1 MIKTTSTPVLFRP
14 WDETQSDQNQDLLL
28 APFADMSQRGRSAET
43 PLITDMSQRGR
54 SAETP
59 LITDMSQRGRSA
71 ETPLITSHVPAW
83 EICRNPIN
91 Y

>member
-43 PLITDMSQRGR
+43 PLIT
-54 SAETP
+54 
-59 LITDMSQRGRSA
+59 
-71 ETPLITSHVPAW
+71 SHVRVTQCITNENVTNLLCMLQA
-83 EICRNPIN
+83 I
-91 Y
+91 

>member
-1 MIKTTSTPVLFRP
+1 
-14 WDETQSDQNQDLLL
+14 
-28 APFADMSQRGRSAET
+28 MSQRGRSAET

-71 ETPLITSHVPAW
+71 ETPLITSHVRVTQCITNENVTNLLCMLQA
-83 EICRNPIN
+83 I
-91 Y
+91 

>member
-59 LITDMSQRGRSA
+59 LIT
-71 ETPLITSHVPAW
+71 SHVRVTQCITNENVTNLLCMLQA
-83 EICRNPIN
+83 I
-91 Y
+91 